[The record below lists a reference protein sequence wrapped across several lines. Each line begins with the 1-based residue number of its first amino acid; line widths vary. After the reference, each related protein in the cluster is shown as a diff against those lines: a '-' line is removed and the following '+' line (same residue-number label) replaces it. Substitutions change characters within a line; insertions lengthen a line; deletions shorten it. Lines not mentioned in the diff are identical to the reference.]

1 MDTFMRAQ
9 DLLGNFER
17 TGNVVTAKQ
26 ALDILDDL
34 IDEGGPDSQRGER
47 LKSRFRQITLHRFA
61 RIIERGAGFKK
72 QGNLEDDINALL
84 RSLSRDDGKELIRL
98 LELLELS

>member
-1 MDTFMRAQ
+1 MRAQ
-9 DLLGNFER
+9 ELLGNFER
-17 TGNVVTAKQ
+17 TGNVVTGKQ

-61 RIIERGAGFKK
+61 QIIERGTGFKK
-72 QGNLEDDINALL
+72 RGNLEDDINALFG
-84 RSLSRDDGKELIRL
+84 SLSRDDGKELNRLIDL
-98 LELLELS
+98 LELV